1 MLNYVL
7 YDMYVMVMGTTRVV
21 ENYSSRGCLCN
32 LKVQILLRGV
42 VVPCGGVDN
51 KVLQLHTTNV

>member
-1 MLNYVL
+1 
-7 YDMYVMVMGTTRVV
+7 MYVMVMGATRVV

-32 LKVQILLRGV
+32 LKAQTLLCGV
-42 VVPCGGVDN
+42 VVPCGGVNN